1 MKTINDN
8 DNDNDRQHIE
18 NFIRKVALIP
28 GGESLPANF
37 CKDITISRMS
47 DHAELSQHRILRNQV
62 KLDLHLFVSISLF
75 CGLLEVEEL
84 LAFGGSLSD
93 LASKVKRRFTDEY
106 ISRKHPLLW
115 SWISENPHYQS
126 RNNKHEHHGMRL
138 ALYVA
143 ERLNVSV
150 ITFDRVAYSIGSG
163 SLIPGGPRLGPK
175 ARLNVYKEFFG
186 NEGQERINHIGPEL
200 WLSWVE
206 FINSSSRQYCQNINI
221 NIEDVDMSEE
231 NLMILVNFSEDRY
244 LTGEFNPEDK
254 VSFARFWLSNRL
266 NSGAPMA
273 ADLNDEE
280 SRGCIA
286 QIMALELSTEES
298 LKALIEIVELEEEED
313 SSRLNRLR
321 YALYLEQY
329 YNNGRIW
336 PQEFRAFSEYLTG
349 LNIHK
354 DIFGRDLTRRPMHHN
369 LFKEWR
375 TFNNFIRSRGGISG
389 FWDFINAGPQEE
401 LR

>member
-8 DNDNDRQHIE
+8 DNNNDRQHIE
-18 NFIRKVALIP
+18 NFIRKVSLIP
-28 GGESLPANF
+28 GGESLPANL
-37 CKDITISRMS
+37 CKDITISRTS
-47 DHAELSQHRILRNQV
+47 DHAELLRNRVLRNQV
-62 KLDLHLFVSISLF
+62 KLDLHLFVTISLF
-75 CGLLEVEEL
+75 SGLLQVEEL
-84 LAFGGSLSD
+84 LTFEGSLSD
-93 LASKVKRRFTDEY
+93 LASKIKRRFTDEY
-106 ISRKHPLLW
+106 IMRKHPLLW
-115 SWISENPHYQS
+115 SWISENPHHQP

-163 SLIPGGPRLGPK
+163 SLILGGPRLGPK
-175 ARLNVYKEFFG
+175 ARLSVYKEFFG
-186 NEGQERINHIGPEL
+186 AVGQERINHIGPEL
-200 WLSWVE
+200 WLSWIE
-206 FINSSSRQYCQNINI
+206 FINSSSRQYCQNM

-266 NSGAPMA
+266 NSGASIA

-280 SRGCIA
+280 SRRYIA
-286 QIMALELSTEES
+286 TIMALELSTENS
-298 LKALIEIVELEEEED
+298 LKELIEIVELEEEED
-313 SSRLNRLR
+313 SLRLNRLK

-329 YNNGRIW
+329 YNNGQIW
-336 PQEFRAFSEYLTG
+336 PQEFEAFSAYLTG

-354 DIFGRDLTRRPMHHN
+354 DIFGQDLTRRPMHHA
-369 LFKEWR
+369 LFREWSK
-375 TFNNFIRSRGGISG
+375 FNNFIESLGGISG
-389 FWDFINAGPQEE
+389 FWDFINAGPQEA
-401 LR
+401 LQ